1 MIFKIFTFILSIIV
15 EVPSFSYVTGF
26 PINHNP
32 QSLRPQQIQN
42 PRHRLSRHPTQATTN
57 PEFHIRINNS
67 VTQFRSH
74 PHRSIREYLS
84 EKRRKLRIFSIGQI
98 IGGTVYECDFSD
110 RIDGL
115 EGVVAVD
122 LDERFAV
129 WKLGIA
135 QSMAIKPAGV
145 WELLDGMIVY

>member
-1 MIFKIFTFILSIIV
+1 MQKILPSITTPNPTSSPNFKPTT
-15 EVPSFSYVTGF
+15 SFFSAPGTTTTYYGIHLGPYSKVT
-26 PINHNP
+26 
-32 QSLRPQQIQN
+32 R
-42 PRHRLSRHPTQATTN
+42 
-57 PEFHIRINNS
+57 
-67 VTQFRSH
+67 FRSH

-84 EKRRKLRIFSIGQI
+84 EKRSILRILSIGQI
-98 IGGTVYECDFSD
+98 IGESVYDCDFSD
-110 RIDGL
+110 RIDVL

-145 WELLDGMIVY
+145 WELLDGMIV